1 MRTGG
6 FLALSQTLPVAMKIF
21 LSQEDLAQGNE
32 LQQYAKHKHEE

>member
-6 FLALSQTLPVAMKIF
+6 YLALPQALPIAMKIF
-21 LSQEDLAQGNE
+21 LPWEDLAQGNE